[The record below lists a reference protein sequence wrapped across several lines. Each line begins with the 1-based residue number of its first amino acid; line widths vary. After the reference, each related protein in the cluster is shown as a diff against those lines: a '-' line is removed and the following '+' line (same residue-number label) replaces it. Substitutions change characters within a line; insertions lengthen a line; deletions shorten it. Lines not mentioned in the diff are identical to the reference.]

1 MTNMTNMNVYGLK
14 VESGRWNRA
23 KALVP
28 STHSREG
35 DVFRATISSYDVKV
49 PAPFTMGQ
57 VSCTCV
63 DWKTHGLA
71 ESVACKHILAL
82 AMRVG
87 EISHDGSVVQ
97 SQANKPAKPQAGFRK
112 QVSDAISIAIEKLGQ
127 TVKAVIEAGDV
138 PILVGPTGTGKTSA
152 VRRVSHWLGASM
164 YEVSGSESY
173 TDSDLVG
180 VTMPTGLKFPGVIA
194 RAAGNAQE
202 GFPSLLFFDEFTRFS
217 PRAAEGLLRLLLP
230 IGLEDARMMGFSDA
244 PGAVRATSA
253 PFWGDVWMPVE
264 DCPIVLA
271 CNPWGQPL
279 DPALL
284 RRTVPVW
291 AGFDP
296 QVASLFSS
304 KVSFA
309 ITTSWKSVDSGEL
322 PLPIE
327 YGEIARAIAPDD
339 FNIIQRYRDRLRVL
353 DPSADEAFGLMMKG
367 VS

>member
-1 MTNMTNMNVYGLK
+1 MTTMNVYGLK
-14 VESGRWNRA
+14 VESGRWSRA
-23 KALVP
+23 KTLVP
-28 STHSREG
+28 KSHAQEG
-35 DVFRATISSYDVKV
+35 SVFRAQLNSYDVKV
-49 PAPFTMGQ
+49 PVSGVGIP
-57 VSCTCV
+57 SCTCV

-82 AMRVG
+82 AIRVG
-87 EISHDGSVVQ
+87 AIAHDGSVA
-97 SQANKPAKPQAGFRK
+97 QAQASKPVKAPADFRA
-112 QVSDAISIAIEKLGQ
+112 QVSGAISVAIEKLGE

-138 PILVGPTGTGKTSA
+138 PLLVGPTGTGKTSA
-152 VRRVSHWLGASM
+152 VRRVCAWLGASM
-164 YEVSGSESY
+164 FEVSGSESY

-194 RAAGNAQE
+194 RAAENAQE

-230 IGLEDARMMGFSDA
+230 IDQQDARMMGFSEA

-291 AGFDP
+291 AGFDQ
-296 QVASLFSS
+296 QVASLFSGQ
-304 KVSFA
+304 VAFA

-327 YGEIARAIAPDD
+327 YGEIARAAAPDD
-339 FNIIQRYRDRLRVL
+339 ISIVHRYRDRLRIL
-353 DPSADEAFGLMMKG
+353 DPAADEAFGLMMKG

>member
-1 MTNMTNMNVYGLK
+1 MTTMNIYGLK
-14 VESGRWNRA
+14 VESGRWIRA
-23 KALVP
+23 KALAP
-28 STHSREG
+28 KSHAQEG
-35 DVFRATISSYDVKV
+35 GVFRAQINSYDVKV
-49 PAPFTMGQ
+49 PVNGVGIP
-57 VSCTCV
+57 SCTCV
-63 DWKTHGLA
+63 DWKTHGSA

-82 AMRVG
+82 AIRVG
-87 EISHDGSVVQ
+87 VITHDGSVT
-97 SQANKPAKPQAGFRK
+97 QAQASKPSAPPADFRG
-112 QVSDAISIAIEKLGQ
+112 QVSDAIAVAIEKLGEQ
-127 TVKAVIEAGDV
+127 VKAIIDAGDV
-138 PILVGPTGTGKTSA
+138 PLLVGPTGTGKTSA

-194 RAAGNAQE
+194 RAAENALE

-230 IGLEDARMMGFSDA
+230 IRMEDAHMMGFSEAD
-244 PGAVRATSA
+244 GTVRATSA

-291 AGFDP
+291 AGFDQ
-296 QVASLFSS
+296 QVASLFSGT
-304 KVSFA
+304 VAFA
-309 ITTSWKSVDSGEL
+309 ITTSWKAVDSGEL

-327 YGEIARAIAPDD
+327 YGEIARAVSPDD
-339 FNIIQRYRDRLRVL
+339 FNIVQRYRDRLRIL
-353 DPSADEAFGLMMKG
+353 DPAADEAFGLMMKG